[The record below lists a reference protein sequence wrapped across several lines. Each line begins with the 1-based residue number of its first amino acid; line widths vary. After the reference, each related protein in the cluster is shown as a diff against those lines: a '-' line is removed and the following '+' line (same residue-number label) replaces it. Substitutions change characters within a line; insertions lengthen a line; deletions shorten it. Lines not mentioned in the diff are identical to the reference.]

1 MEKEK
6 IEYCLNCKNPQCR
19 TGCPLSNH
27 IPDFIEQ
34 LKLENYEKA
43 YEILCETTV
52 LPAIC
57 GRICPHQKQ
66 CQGKCIRGI
75 KGEPVSIGELEA
87 FIGDW
92 ALNNKDA
99 LKNVYIKQ
107 GMPLEANGKKVA
119 VIGGGPAGLTASAFL
134 RKKGFNVTIYEKQ
147 KDLGGILKR
156 GIPQFRLD
164 KQIVEKTIAQILNL
178 GINVECEK
186 ELGKNLELSE
196 LENKYDAIFLSIGA
210 NIPRKMI
217 IEGEGLDG
225 VFGGNTLLEKGE
237 HPDYHGKKVA
247 IIGGGNVAM
256 DCARTIKRLGTE
268 KVIVIYRRSRAEM
281 PAEDKEIEDSIKE
294 GIEFLFLTNITKVL
308 GNGKVENI
316 ECIKAKLVEKEGE
329 TRKVPVYIENSNYII
344 PMDYVVMAVGGK
356 ADKEMLENEGIAL
369 TSKKYVEVNENGK
382 TSHEKVFAGGDVAG
396 QNSTVAWAA
405 RDGREIA
412 NKIAEYLNAQQ

>member
-1 MEKEK
+1 MEREK

-87 FIGDW
+87 FVGDW

-107 GMPLEANGKKVA
+107 GMELKTNGKNVA

-217 IEGEGLDG
+217 IGGEDLDG

-256 DCARTIKRLGTE
+256 DCARTIKRLGAE

-369 TSKKYVEVNENGK
+369 TNKKYVEVDEDGK
-382 TSHEKVFAGGDVAG
+382 TSYKNVFAGGDVVG

-412 NKIAEYLNAQQ
+412 NKIAEYLKD